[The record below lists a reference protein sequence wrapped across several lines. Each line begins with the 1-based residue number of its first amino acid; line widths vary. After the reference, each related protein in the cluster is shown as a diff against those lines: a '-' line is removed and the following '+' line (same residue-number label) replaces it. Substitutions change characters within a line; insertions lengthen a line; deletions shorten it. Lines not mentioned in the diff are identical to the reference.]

1 VKPKRGTI
9 AQQESNITASCFH
22 VTLVAFQ
29 ALQRLNIIGIGE
41 KVETEISDNMGGAG
55 LERKGRISS
64 LRILVE
70 NAKLSTASY
79 L

>member
-1 VKPKRGTI
+1 
-9 AQQESNITASCFH
+9 
-22 VTLVAFQ
+22 LVAFQ

-55 LERKGRISS
+55 LERRGRISS